1 MRQCRL
7 VTTLG
12 MTLDQ
17 LPLGKRARIV
27 RVDWSRLVDEEAQRL
42 RALGLD
48 AGARVAL
55 AHRGVFG
62 GRDPLAVMIGRM
74 TVAVRRV
81 HAAAME
87 VEPVPETAGA
97 EAGA

>member
-1 MRQCRL
+1 
-7 VTTLG
+7 
-12 MTLDQ
+12 MTLESLKQGD
-17 LPLGKRARIV
+17 KARIV
-27 RVDWSRLVDEEAQRL
+27 AVRWDRLASEDATRL

-48 AGARVAL
+48 AGAQVAI

-87 VEPVPETAGA
+87 IEPL
-97 EAGA
+97 

>member
-1 MRQCRL
+1 
-7 VTTLG
+7 
-12 MTLDQ
+12 MTLEGLERGQ
-17 LPLGKRARIV
+17 RARIV
-27 RVDWSRLVDEEAQRL
+27 AVDWNRLPPEDGTRL

-48 AGARVAL
+48 AGARVAI

-74 TVAVRRV
+74 TVAVRRL

-87 VEPVPETAGA
+87 IEPL
-97 EAGA
+97 

>member
-1 MRQCRL
+1 
-7 VTTLG
+7 
-12 MTLDQ
+12 MTLEN
-17 LPLGKRARIV
+17 LPRGARARIV
-27 RVDWSRLVDEEAQRL
+27 AVGWDRLVAEDGARL

-48 AGARVAL
+48 AGAQIGI

-62 GRDPLAVMIGRM
+62 GRDPLAVTIGRM

-87 VEPVPETAGA
+87 VELL
-97 EAGA
+97 